1 MSAIADAAVG
11 TGLFYRSVQMSP
23 RASQADSPSMVGVR
37 FASGSER
44 GPPTQPV
51 MVFEGSGKG
60 VHQTGGM
67 EAKEK
72 RKLKSP
78 LSVPPSASPST
89 QNFSRNTMVKRRA
102 F

>member
-1 MSAIADAAVG
+1 MSSASMAKI
-11 TGLFYRSVQMSP
+11 SP
-23 RASQADSPSMVGVR
+23 RASHAESPSMVGVR
-37 FASGSER
+37 FASVSER

-51 MVFEGSGKG
+51 SALEGWGSG

-78 LSVPPSASPST
+78 DSAGLAAAPSA
-89 QNFSRNTMVKRRA
+89 QNFSRKTMVKRRA
-102 F
+102 FPMRRRRASTTG